1 MYKINDPAPPPREPA
16 FNAPWPA
23 LLLTLAI
30 LGSYALQSRLL
41 DDAGLY
47 ALALV
52 PARLQQGEWT
62 GLVTSIFLH
71 GGWVHVLLNSAFALA
86 FGTPIA
92 RLLGVSLKGAI
103 LLWGFF
109 LLCGVASGAIYAL
122 IHQGSMGAVIGAS
135 GAVSGMMGA
144 AARLIDRRG
153 VLGPILSPSV
163 MSTGAAWII
172 VNLLVALFGLTP
184 GDDGAGVAWEAHLA
198 GFGVGLLLIGP
209 FAALASGREK

>member
-1 MYKINDPAPPPREPA
+1 MYEINDPAPPPREPA

-23 LLLTLAI
+23 LVLTLAI

-62 GLVTSIFLH
+62 GLATSIFLH

-92 RLLGVSLKGAI
+92 RLLGVNLKGAI

-109 LLCGVASGAIYAL
+109 LLCGVGSGAIYAL

-144 AARLIDRRG
+144 AARLMDRRG

-184 GDDGAGVAWEAHLA
+184 GNDGAGVAWEAHLA

>member
-1 MYKINDPAPPPREPA
+1 MYEINDPAPPPREPA

-23 LLLTLAI
+23 LVLTLAI
-30 LGSYALQSRLL
+30 VGSYVLQTRFL
-41 DDAGLY
+41 DEAGVY
-47 ALALV
+47 AFALV
-52 PARLQQGEWT
+52 PARLAAGDWP
-62 GLVTSIFLH
+62 GLVSSIFLH

-92 RLLGVSLKGAI
+92 RLLGVTLKGAL
-103 LLWGFF
+103 LLWAFF
-109 LLCGVASGAIYAL
+109 LMCGIGSGAIYAL

-144 AARLIDRRG
+144 AARLMDRRG

-172 VNLLVALFGLTP
+172 VNLLVALFGLSP
-184 GDDGAGVAWEAHLA
+184 GADGAGVAWEAHLA
-198 GFGVGLLLIGP
+198 GFAVGLLLIGP
-209 FAALASGREK
+209 VAAMAGVREA